1 MQKDFGYA
9 YNKKIVPVN
18 HLEGHISANYI
29 QFQELKPP
37 FVSLI
42 ISGGHTHLVDV
53 KDYTEYEIIGRT
65 MDDAV
70 GEAFDK
76 VARVVGLR
84 ISSVD
89 LKLTDLQKLV
99 KRHMYIRSHILKLK
113 GSILVLVVLK
123 HQ

>member
-1 MQKDFGYA
+1 MQKGFGYA
-9 YNKKIVPVN
+9 YNKKIIPVN
-18 HLEGHISANYI
+18 DLEGHISANYI
-29 QFQELKPP
+29 QFPELKPP
-37 FVSLI
+37 FISMI

-53 KDYTEYEIIGRT
+53 KDYTSYEIIGRT

-84 ISSVD
+84 ISSVG

-99 KRHMYIRSHILKLK
+99 KRHM
-113 GSILVLVVLK
+113 
-123 HQ
+123 

>member
-53 KDYTEYEIIGRT
+53 KDYTDYEIIGRT

-76 VARVVGLR
+76 VARVIGLR
-84 ISSVD
+84 LSWR
-89 LKLTDLQKLV
+89 T
-99 KRHMYIRSHILKLK
+99 
-113 GSILVLVVLK
+113 
-123 HQ
+123 

>member
-1 MQKDFGYA
+1 MPKDFGYA
-9 YNKKIVPVN
+9 YNKKIIPVN

-29 QFQELKPP
+29 QFPELKPP
-37 FVSLI
+37 FISMI

-53 KDYTEYEIIGRT
+53 KDYTSYEIIG
-65 MDDAV
+65 DAV

-84 ISSVD
+84 ISSVA

-99 KRHMYIRSHILKLK
+99 KRHM
-113 GSILVLVVLK
+113 
-123 HQ
+123 

>member
-9 YNKKIVPVN
+9 HNKKVVPVN
-18 HLEGHISANYI
+18 HLEGHIAANYI
-29 QFQELKPP
+29 EFKELKPP
-37 FVSLI
+37 FISMI

-53 KDYTEYEIIGRT
+53 KDYTNYEIIGRT

-84 ISSVD
+84 ISRRTKS
-89 LKLTDLQKLV
+89 
-99 KRHMYIRSHILKLK
+99 R
-113 GSILVLVVLK
+113 
-123 HQ
+123 